1 VFRSTAR
8 DRSWVHRLQWVHIS
22 TARQSGVCSRVSR
35 RQSYSRIRV
44 TSNGNSC
51 NHLPIKLTLA
61 NPIQRV
67 TPYLCV
73 AKGEP
78 AISGAQ
84 QIGATRELK
93 ASEQNRSR
101 GWGQSFGLPRTMC
114 AITCFIRASEHASL
128 PSSELRRLR
137 LPFIHCRSASLS
149 SSSSSSS
156 SSHFV
161 SFSLSIPKD
170 IYPPPRITNETR
182 DKENQPIRIRKEP
195 VISSQSSSSSL
206 NIRMNGLAHP
216 PNPLPRK
223 RKRRKLDTV

>member
-1 VFRSTAR
+1 M
-8 DRSWVHRLQWVHIS
+8 
-22 TARQSGVCSRVSR
+22 
-35 RQSYSRIRV
+35 
-44 TSNGNSC
+44 
-51 NHLPIKLTLA
+51 
-61 NPIQRV
+61 
-67 TPYLCV
+67 

-101 GWGQSFGLPRTMC
+101 GWVNLLVCQQPCAPLP
-114 AITCFIRASEHASL
+114 ASL
-128 PSSELRRLR
+128 EPVNTHHCHRLSYAASAF
-137 LPFIHCRSASLS
+137 LLFHCRSASLPS
-149 SSSSSSS
+149 ALSSSSS

-161 SFSLSIPKD
+161 SFSLSIPED

-182 DKENQPIRIRKEP
+182 DKENQTIRIRKEP

-223 RKRRKLDTV
+223 RRKLDTV